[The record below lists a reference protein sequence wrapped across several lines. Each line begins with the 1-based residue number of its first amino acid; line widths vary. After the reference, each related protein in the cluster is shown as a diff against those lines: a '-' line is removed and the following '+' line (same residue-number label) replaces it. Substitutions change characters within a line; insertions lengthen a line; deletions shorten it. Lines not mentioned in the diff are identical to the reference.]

1 MKDNLI
7 NEFDS
12 LLKKSKNTL
21 IIPHKNPDGDAL
33 GSSLALNFFL
43 IKKGHN
49 SLVISPNEYPSF
61 LNWLPGQKKI
71 INFSLN
77 QKKAISL
84 IDKADLI
91 LTLDYNDLSRT
102 GEMESILTSADIP
115 FVMVDHH
122 ENPKSYADLTF
133 SEPQISSTS
142 EMVYNIISKLDH
154 SKIDSNIATCLYT
167 GMMTDTGSFRFPS
180 TTSKT
185 YLIASKLIDLGANHS
200 KIHQNIYDN
209 YSFNRIRLLGTC
221 LSNLKKIK
229 NLPVV
234 YTFLS
239 QEDLRIN
246 NFKKGD
252 TEGFVNYGLSL
263 KNISLSVIMIEDKLQ
278 NLIKMSF
285 RSKGNFSVNKFA
297 KIYFNGGGHHNAA
310 GGTSLKTLKETEKK
324 FMNAIQECK
333 KDFEA

>member
-7 NEFDS
+7 NEFYS

-43 IKKGHN
+43 IKKGYN

-61 LNWLPGQKKI
+61 LNWLPGQNEI
-71 INFSLN
+71 VNFSLN
-77 QKKAISL
+77 QNKVISL

-102 GEMESILTSADIP
+102 GEMESLLTSTKIP
-115 FVMVDHH
+115 IVMIDHH
-122 ENPKSYADLTF
+122 ENPKSYASLTF
-133 SEPQISSTS
+133 SEPEISSTS
-142 EMVYNIISKLDH
+142 EMVYNIISKLDE

-185 YLIASKLIDLGANHS
+185 YLIASKLIAIGANQAE
-200 KIHQNIYDN
+200 IHQNVYDN
-209 YSFNRIRLLGTC
+209 YTFDRIRLLGTC

-229 NLPVV
+229 DLPVV

-239 QEDLRIN
+239 QKDLN
-246 NFKKGD
+246 LNSFKKGD

-310 GGTSLKTLKETEKK
+310 GGSSFESLKDTKENFLK
-324 FMNAIQECK
+324 AIQECK
-333 KDFEA
+333 KDFEI

>member
-43 IKKGHN
+43 KKKGHN

-61 LNWLPGQKKI
+61 LNWLPGQNKI
-71 INFSLN
+71 IDFSLN
-77 QKKAISL
+77 QKKVISL
-84 IDKADLI
+84 IDEADLI

-102 GEMESILTSADIP
+102 GEMESILTFGKIT

-122 ENPKSYADLTF
+122 ENPKSYANLTF

-142 EMVYNIISKLDH
+142 EMVYDIISKLDY
-154 SKIDSNIATCLYT
+154 SKMDSNIATCLYT

-185 YLIASKLIDLGANHS
+185 YLIASKLIDFGANHS
-200 KIHQNIYDN
+200 KIHQNVYDN
-209 YSFNRIRLLGTC
+209 YTFNRIRLLGTC

-239 QEDLRIN
+239 QEDLHIN

-310 GGTSLKTLKETEKK
+310 GGTSLKSLKETEKI

-333 KDFEA
+333 KDFEV

>member
-43 IKKGHN
+43 KKKGHN

-61 LNWLPGQKKI
+61 LNWLPGQNKI

-77 QKKAISL
+77 QKKVISL
-84 IDKADLI
+84 IDEADLI

-102 GEMESILTSADIP
+102 GEMESILTSAKIP

-185 YLIASKLIDLGANHS
+185 YLIASKLIDFGANHS
-200 KIHQNIYDN
+200 KIYQNVYDN
-209 YSFNRIRLLGTC
+209 YTFNRIRLLGTC

-239 QEDLRIN
+239 QEDLHIN

-310 GGTSLKTLKETEKK
+310 GGISLKSLKETEKI

-333 KDFEA
+333 KDFEV

>member
-12 LLKKSKNTL
+12 LLKISKNII

-49 SLVISPNEYPSF
+49 SFVISPNEYPSF
-61 LNWLPGQKKI
+61 LNWLPGQSKI

-77 QKKAISL
+77 KKKGISL
-84 IDKADLI
+84 INKADLI
-91 LTLDYNDLSRT
+91 LTLDFNDLSRT
-102 GEMESILTSADIP
+102 GEMESLLKSIKVP
-115 FVMVDHH
+115 FIMIDHH
-122 ENPKSYADLTF
+122 ENPKSYANITF

-142 EMVYNIISKLDH
+142 EMIYNIVSKLDDTI
-154 SKIDSNIATCLYT
+154 IDTKIATCLYT

-180 TTSKT
+180 TTSNT
-185 YLIASKLIDLGANHS
+185 YLIASKLIDFGANHS
-200 KIHQNIYDN
+200 KIHEKIYDN
-209 YSFNRIRLLGTC
+209 YTFDRIRLLGTC

-229 NLPVV
+229 DLPIV

-239 QEDLRIN
+239 QEDLHLN

-263 KNISLSVIMIEDKLQ
+263 KNISLSVIMIEDRSQ

-297 KIYFNGGGHHNAA
+297 KTYFNGGGHHNAA
-310 GGTSLKTLKETEKK
+310 GGTSHKSLKETEK
-324 FMNAIQECK
+324 FFLSAIEECK
-333 KDFEA
+333 KDFRI

>member
-43 IKKGHN
+43 KKKGHN

-61 LNWLPGQKKI
+61 LNWLPGQNKI

-77 QKKAISL
+77 QKKVISL
-84 IDKADLI
+84 IDEADLI

-102 GEMESILTSADIP
+102 GEMESILTSAKIP

-142 EMVYNIISKLDH
+142 EMVYDIISKLDH
-154 SKIDSNIATCLYT
+154 SKMDSNIATCLYT

-185 YLIASKLIDLGANHS
+185 YLIASKLIDFGANHS
-200 KIHQNIYDN
+200 KIHQNVYDN
-209 YSFNRIRLLGTC
+209 YTFNRIRLLGTC

-239 QEDLRIN
+239 QEDLHIN

-310 GGTSLKTLKETEKK
+310 GGTSLKSLKETEKI

-333 KDFEA
+333 KDFEV

>member
-43 IKKGHN
+43 KKKGHN

-61 LNWLPGQKKI
+61 LNWLPGQNKI
-71 INFSLN
+71 IDFSLN
-77 QKKAISL
+77 QKKVISL
-84 IDKADLI
+84 IDEADLI

-102 GEMESILTSADIP
+102 GEMESILTSAKIP

-122 ENPKSYADLTF
+122 ENPKSYANLTF

-142 EMVYNIISKLDH
+142 EMVYDIISKLDH
-154 SKIDSNIATCLYT
+154 SKMDSNIATCLYT

-185 YLIASKLIDLGANHS
+185 YLIASKLIDFGANHS
-200 KIHQNIYDN
+200 KIYQNVYDN
-209 YSFNRIRLLGTC
+209 YTFNRIRLLGTC

-239 QEDLRIN
+239 QEDLHIN

-310 GGTSLKTLKETEKK
+310 GGISLKSLKETEKI

-333 KDFEA
+333 KDFEV

>member
-43 IKKGHN
+43 KKKGHN

-61 LNWLPGQKKI
+61 LNWLPGQNKI

-77 QKKAISL
+77 QKKVISL
-84 IDKADLI
+84 IDEADLI

-102 GEMESILTSADIP
+102 GEMESILTSAKIP

-122 ENPKSYADLTF
+122 ENPKSYANLTF

-142 EMVYNIISKLDH
+142 EMVYDIISKLDY
-154 SKIDSNIATCLYT
+154 SKMDSNIATCLYT

-185 YLIASKLIDLGANHS
+185 YLIASKLIDFGANHS
-200 KIHQNIYDN
+200 KIHQNVYDN
-209 YSFNRIRLLGTC
+209 YTFNRIRLLGTC

-239 QEDLRIN
+239 QEDLHIN

-310 GGTSLKTLKETEKK
+310 GGKSLKSLKETEKI

-333 KDFEA
+333 KDFEV

>member
-43 IKKGHN
+43 KKKGHN

-61 LNWLPGQKKI
+61 LNWLPGQNKI

-77 QKKAISL
+77 QKKVISL
-84 IDKADLI
+84 IDEADLI

-102 GEMESILTSADIP
+102 GEMESILTSAKIP

-122 ENPKSYADLTF
+122 EDPKSYADLTF

-142 EMVYNIISKLDH
+142 EMVYDIISKLDH
-154 SKIDSNIATCLYT
+154 SKMDSNIATCLYT

-185 YLIASKLIDLGANHS
+185 YLIASKLIDFGANHS
-200 KIHQNIYDN
+200 KIHQNVYDN
-209 YSFNRIRLLGTC
+209 YTFNRIRLLGTC

-239 QEDLRIN
+239 QEDLHIN

-310 GGTSLKTLKETEKK
+310 GGISLKSLKETEKI

-333 KDFEA
+333 KDFEV

>member
-43 IKKGHN
+43 KKKGHN

-61 LNWLPGQKKI
+61 LNWLPGQNKI
-71 INFSLN
+71 IDFSLN
-77 QKKAISL
+77 QKKVISL
-84 IDKADLI
+84 IDEADLI

-102 GEMESILTSADIP
+102 GEMESILTSAKIP

-122 ENPKSYADLTF
+122 ENPKSYANLTF

-142 EMVYNIISKLDH
+142 EMVYDIISKLDY
-154 SKIDSNIATCLYT
+154 SKMDSNIATCLYT

-185 YLIASKLIDLGANHS
+185 YLIASKLIDFGANHS
-200 KIHQNIYDN
+200 KIYQNVYDN
-209 YSFNRIRLLGTC
+209 YTFNRIRLLGTC

-239 QEDLRIN
+239 QEDLHIN

-310 GGTSLKTLKETEKK
+310 GGISLKSLKETEKI

-333 KDFEA
+333 KDFEV

>member
-43 IKKGHN
+43 KKKGHN

-61 LNWLPGQKKI
+61 LNWLPGQNKI

-142 EMVYNIISKLDH
+142 EMVYDIISKLDH
-154 SKIDSNIATCLYT
+154 SKMDSNIATCLYT

-185 YLIASKLIDLGANHS
+185 YLIASKLIDFGANHS
-200 KIHQNIYDN
+200 KIYQNVYDN
-209 YSFNRIRLLGTC
+209 YTFNRIRLLGTC

-239 QEDLRIN
+239 QEDLHIN

-297 KIYFNGGGHHNAA
+297 KIYFSGGGHHNAA
-310 GGTSLKTLKETEKK
+310 GGTSLKSLKETEKI

-333 KDFEA
+333 KDFEV

>member
-43 IKKGHN
+43 KKKGHN

-61 LNWLPGQKKI
+61 LNWLPGQNKI
-71 INFSLN
+71 IDFSLN
-77 QKKAISL
+77 QKKVISL
-84 IDKADLI
+84 IDEADLI

-102 GEMESILTSADIP
+102 GEMESILTSAKIP

-122 ENPKSYADLTF
+122 ENPKSYANLTF

-142 EMVYNIISKLDH
+142 EMVYDIISKLDY
-154 SKIDSNIATCLYT
+154 SKMDSNIATCLYT

-185 YLIASKLIDLGANHS
+185 YLIASKLIDFGANHS
-200 KIHQNIYDN
+200 KIYQNVYDN
-209 YSFNRIRLLGTC
+209 YTFNRIRLLGTC

-239 QEDLRIN
+239 QEDLHIN

-310 GGTSLKTLKETEKK
+310 GGTSLKSLKETEKI

-333 KDFEA
+333 KDFEV

>member
-43 IKKGHN
+43 KKKGHN

-61 LNWLPGQKKI
+61 LNWLPGQNKI

-77 QKKAISL
+77 QKKVISL
-84 IDKADLI
+84 IDEADLI

-102 GEMESILTSADIP
+102 GEMESILTSAKIP

-142 EMVYNIISKLDH
+142 EMVYDIISKLDH
-154 SKIDSNIATCLYT
+154 SKMDSNIATCLYT

-185 YLIASKLIDLGANHS
+185 YLIASKLIDFGANHS
-200 KIHQNIYDN
+200 KIHQNVYDN
-209 YSFNRIRLLGTC
+209 YTFNRIRLLGTC

-239 QEDLRIN
+239 QEDLHIN

-310 GGTSLKTLKETEKK
+310 GGISLKSLKETEKI
-324 FMNAIQECK
+324 FINAIQECK
-333 KDFEA
+333 KDFEV

>member
-43 IKKGHN
+43 KKKGHN

-61 LNWLPGQKKI
+61 LNWLPGQNKI

-77 QKKAISL
+77 QKKVISL
-84 IDKADLI
+84 IDEADLI

-102 GEMESILTSADIP
+102 GEMESILTSAKIP

-122 ENPKSYADLTF
+122 ENPKSYANLTF

-142 EMVYNIISKLDH
+142 EMVYDIISKLDY
-154 SKIDSNIATCLYT
+154 SKMDSNIATCLYT

-185 YLIASKLIDLGANHS
+185 YLIASKLIDFGANHS
-200 KIHQNIYDN
+200 KIYQNVYDN
-209 YSFNRIRLLGTC
+209 YTFNRIRLLGTC

-239 QEDLRIN
+239 QEDLHIN

-310 GGTSLKTLKETEKK
+310 GGISLKSLKETEKI

-333 KDFEA
+333 KDFEV